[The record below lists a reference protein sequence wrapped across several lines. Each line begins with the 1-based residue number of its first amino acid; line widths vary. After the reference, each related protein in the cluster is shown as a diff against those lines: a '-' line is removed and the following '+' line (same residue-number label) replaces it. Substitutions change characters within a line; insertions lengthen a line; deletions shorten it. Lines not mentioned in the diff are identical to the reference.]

1 MGLGIQRCLLLVV
14 FMAFVAIFTKPA
26 AGQEVGVYNLTAQG
40 VNGSTPTI
48 TTVTLPGGLYRF
60 TLITPLIDV
69 RATYTAWNP
78 YGSGPYWS
86 TPYGIG
92 FAQVPG
98 GPVTS
103 TGGGQFTFSDTP
115 QNAWLATT
123 NKSVEVDIPFGQ
135 GVQLYVADS
144 VYSDNAGG
152 VSVLVELVQPHAEF
166 SQISDPVSIVS
177 QTTYPLL
184 GATVSTIAAPDPYQ
198 NYRFTYWTVSGV
210 RMADPTGYGTNPAT
224 FVITGATEAVA
235 HYVPTTQ
242 DSDGDGLPDWWE
254 LRFFGNLAQGPNDD
268 PDGDGFTNA
277 VEYANG
283 TRPNVVETLEQGG
296 VSRRRGVAFNVD
308 VGVGDPTWPYGG
320 ISRRRSATFTVV
332 INTANLAVLTESST
346 PGGVLAQTR
355 VLTKGSTVNLTTEP
369 DPDSG
374 YRFTGWIVNGVRH
387 DAPTQRQPIAIT
399 VTADTTAVA
408 RAE

>member
-123 NKSVEVDIPFGQ
+123 NKSVKVDIPFGQ

-152 VSVLVELVQPHAEF
+152 VSVLVELV
-166 SQISDPVSIVS
+166 
-177 QTTYPLL
+177 
-184 GATVSTIAAPDPYQ
+184 
-198 NYRFTYWTVSGV
+198 
-210 RMADPTGYGTNPAT
+210 
-224 FVITGATEAVA
+224 
-235 HYVPTTQ
+235 
-242 DSDGDGLPDWWE
+242 
-254 LRFFGNLAQGPNDD
+254 
-268 PDGDGFTNA
+268 
-277 VEYANG
+277 
-283 TRPNVVETLEQGG
+283 
-296 VSRRRGVAFNVD
+296 
-308 VGVGDPTWPYGG
+308 
-320 ISRRRSATFTVV
+320 
-332 INTANLAVLTESST
+332 
-346 PGGVLAQTR
+346 
-355 VLTKGSTVNLTTEP
+355 
-369 DPDSG
+369 
-374 YRFTGWIVNGVRH
+374 
-387 DAPTQRQPIAIT
+387 
-399 VTADTTAVA
+399 
-408 RAE
+408 